1 MYNLPS
7 VIEEKGNSS
16 LLNKVF
22 LFAVILFPFQN
33 LALFTSGS
41 RYDLSAFIILSI
53 GGYIFFNKN
62 LSKRNII
69 FILSFYVIQ
78 IFVYFILNVAPF
90 YRFFSGSVWLG
101 GLLFILL
108 EGRRLKYSQWETT
121 KLIIL
126 MLCLTSGYIFFQSFI
141 LGYDRPSGWFHEP
154 SFAGLCL
161 YSGAAGLLVSLILVD
176 LNKKFKTLILICFII
191 FFISGILTLSLH
203 FITFAVS
210 VSLIY
215 FLIFFSI
222 RLFSFNKILI
232 GIFFV
237 VVIVVVANLLF
248 ALPHFQSR
256 TDLANP
262 TNLSLL
268 AWLRGLDQ
276 MLASISISPLFG
288 CGLGSTGFFAFKSQY
303 SDILESLGF
312 WDLCLTDAFSLAFR
326 LIIEIGIVFFLLF
339 LVFLYKKLR
348 VFKKYI
354 LVSQKLSIKLSF
366 PVVFNFVFAISI
378 VLGCFLK
385 EPLYPQSFL
394 YLSIFLLSSIPLV
407 VQK

>member
-22 LFAVILFPFQN
+22 LIAVILFPFQN

-53 GGYIFFNKN
+53 GVYIFFNKN

-69 FILSFYVIQ
+69 IIMSFYVVQ
-78 IFVYFILNVAPF
+78 IFVYFILNIAPF

-108 EGRRLKYSQWETT
+108 EGRRLKYSQLATT

-126 MLCLTSGYIFFQSFI
+126 MLCLTSGYIFFESFI

-161 YSGAAGLLVSLILVD
+161 YSGAAGSLASLILAD
-176 LNKKFKTLILICFII
+176 LDKKLKTLTLIC
-191 FFISGILTLSLH
+191 FISGILTLSLH
-203 FITFAVS
+203 FITFVVS

-222 RLFSFNKILI
+222 RLFSFKKMLI

-237 VVIVVVANLLF
+237 VVIVLVGSLLF

-256 TDLANP
+256 TNLENP

-326 LIIEIGIVFFLLF
+326 LIIEIGLVFFLLF

-348 VFKKYI
+348 EFKNYI
-354 LVSQKLSIKLSF
+354 LGSQKLSIKPSF
-366 PVVFNFVFAISI
+366 PVVFNFVFTISI

-385 EPLYPQSFL
+385 EPLYPQSFM
-394 YLSIFLLSSIPLV
+394 YLSIFLLSSAPLV